1 MAKTPAAQRTDTSVW
16 PDGQDWPDLADGA
29 ALTIVKLAPDGSE
42 VTRYPGA
49 VMADTGIS
57 PWLRVA
63 ARWTNRRVDLDG
75 LSFVPGDVLIEFFS
89 PIEPFNAFAVY
100 APNGDL
106 RGWYANVTY
115 PATLDLATVP
125 PTLFWRDLYLDVV
138 ALPGGIVSI
147 RDEDELAEAGLEGS
161 DPALHRAIVAAKD
174 EILRRFQSRAVPFHP
189 DSPPGSF
196 ASG

>member
-1 MAKTPAAQRTDTSVW
+1 MTETATFEGTGASVW
-16 PDGQDWPDLADGA
+16 PDAQTWPELADGA
-29 ALTIVKLAPDGSE
+29 ALTVVKLAPDGSE

-49 VMADTGIS
+49 VMADTGIG

-75 LSFVPGDVLIEFFS
+75 LSFVPGDALIEFFS

-100 APNGDL
+100 TPDGGL

-115 PATLDLATVP
+115 PATLDLTTTP
-125 PTLFWRDLYLDVV
+125 PTLIWHDLYLDVV
-138 ALPGGIVSI
+138 ALPGGSVTV

-161 DPALHRAIVAAKD
+161 DPARHRAILAAKD
-174 EILRRFQSRAVPFHP
+174 EILRRFETRAVPFHS
-189 DSPPGSF
+189 DSSPGSF